1 VENPGA
7 WLRRLVRGAPALRP
21 PGALPEPA
29 FAARCLRCG
38 RCAEVCAYRAI
49 RPAAARR
56 GLEAGTPEVVPRAAP
71 CWLCLRCPPV
81 CPTGA
86 LAPVGA
92 PRDVRM
98 GRARVVAD
106 RCFAH
111 QGILCR
117 TCLDA
122 CPLQGEAIRQDP
134 DLRPEVTEHCVGCG
148 LCEHR
153 CPAPEAAIVVAPRGA
168 P

>member
-1 VENPGA
+1 MDGPGA

-21 PGALPEPA
+21 PGALPEPT
-29 FAARCLRCG
+29 FAARCVRCG
-38 RCAEVCAYRAI
+38 RCAEVCTYRAL
-49 RPAAARR
+49 RSAAAGR
-56 GLEAGTPEVVPRAAP
+56 GLEAGTPEIVAREAP

-86 LAPVGA
+86 LAPVAGI
-92 PRDVRM
+92 RDVRM

-111 QGILCR
+111 QGVVCR

-122 CPLQGEAIRQDP
+122 CPLQGEAIRQDAE
-134 DLRPEVTEHCVGCG
+134 LRPEITERCVGCG

-153 CPAPEAAIVVAPRGA
+153 CPAPEPAVVVDARRAP
-168 P
+168 

>member
-1 VENPGA
+1 VTAAGA
-7 WLRRLVRGAPALRP
+7 WLRRVLGGAPALRP

-38 RCAEVCAYRAI
+38 RCAEVCTFHAI
-49 RPAAARR
+49 APAAR
-56 GLEAGTPEVVPRAAP
+56 GLDAGTPEIVARRSP

-86 LAPVGA
+86 LEPVSA
-92 PRDVRM
+92 IREVRM
-98 GRARVVAD
+98 GRAVVIAE
-106 RCFAH
+106 RCYAH
-111 QGILCR
+111 QGVMCR

-122 CPLQGEAIRQDP
+122 CPLQGEAIAQDAE
-134 DLRPEVTEHCVGCG
+134 LRPVVSDRCVGCG

-153 CPAPEAAIVVAPRGA
+153 CPAPDPAIVVDARRPS
-168 P
+168 